1 MVENTE
7 VFMPNFHVAID
18 GPAGSGKSTIS
29 KRVAEELNLIHID
42 TGAMYRAITYVAL
55 KEGIDLDDE
64 QAYDFVEMVK
74 INYTNDKIYANG
86 EDVTEK
92 IRSDKVTKNVSKV
105 SSFPTV
111 RKHLVK
117 IQKQAANGK
126 NVIMD
131 GRDIG
136 SVVLVDADL
145 KIFLTANVEER
156 AKRRMLELHQ
166 KGLEIDL
173 LTVIKDIEMRDLKDS
188 TRKASP
194 LIIPK
199 DAIIVD
205 TTDYSIEDTVQV
217 IINEIVKKET
227 YHGKREK

>member
-1 MVENTE
+1 
-7 VFMPNFHVAID
+7 MPNFHVAID